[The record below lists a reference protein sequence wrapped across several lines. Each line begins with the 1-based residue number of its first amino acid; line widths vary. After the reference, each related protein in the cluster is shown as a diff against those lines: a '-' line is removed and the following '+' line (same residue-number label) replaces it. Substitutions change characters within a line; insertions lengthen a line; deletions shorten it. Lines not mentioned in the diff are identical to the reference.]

1 MAFICKEST
10 FLADRRPD
18 VSRCASGEFYVS
30 DMKVELTA
38 IGLFL
43 GLSVGVGI
51 TLLQSETKMVDG
63 RLQRV
68 VSSVRRGY
76 VSEIPIVTRCLWV
89 GIPAAVAGAGIGY
102 FAASGANLGAV
113 FLGAVLFAAMSAGWR
128 ENLPQKFG
136 RAGENA
142 KLSDSLLNGLVGGL
156 LGAAASV
163 HWRKQEEEWKRRLPH
178 PDAVEEV

>member
-1 MAFICKEST
+1 
-10 FLADRRPD
+10 
-18 VSRCASGEFYVS
+18 
-30 DMKVELTA
+30 MKAQITA
-38 IGLFL
+38 IGLVI
-43 GLSVGVGI
+43 GLTAGVGI
-51 TLLQSETKMVDG
+51 TLLQSETKIVDG

-68 VSSVRRGY
+68 VASVRRSH
-76 VSEIPIVTRCLWV
+76 VSEMPIVTRCLWV
-89 GIPAAVAGAGIGY
+89 ALPAGAVGAGIGY
-102 FAASGANLGAV
+102 FAAGGANLGAI

-163 HWRKQEEEWKRRLPH
+163 HWRKQQDELRRRLLP
-178 PDAVEEV
+178 PDQPDC